1 MTPAPNI
8 ILTSGWAA
16 VRGRWVSCLWR
27 ALLGG
32 WRGCAC
38 LLWVALWP
46 ALAAAFAPA
55 AGSVIRNQ
63 AIVTYSAGSYAAAQ
77 VLYSEE
83 VILVVLKKEG
93 LILAGE
99 HKRSVAPGGGRT
111 VTLPHVLFNIGN
123 IPSTYSFTV
132 RTTGASFT
140 PSSVSLFHDRNGNG
154 LVDDDERGPKERD
167 PKLKLDLNPNNK
179 PVGKDKEGEQ
189 DKKGELELAAGA
201 SVPLLLQVAVPANVL
216 AGARC
221 EIEFEAATTTTTDG
235 VANAKMSAN
244 DKLEVRDGAFLSGNK
259 VSNVVGDVVAPGQVL
274 RFDVHFENTGT
285 AAALGSGH
293 MPVTAEEARAGGY
306 ASGPYPLTIDNKEES
321 RLLLRDVLA
330 PGLSYKKDSLR
341 SDVPAPAAK
350 LLYRL
355 AGAKPFTYQTAQPDN
370 LSTVV
375 EVAVA
380 LPKLQPEGKVTWS
393 FQTTVESAPG
403 DINSAAELF
412 SAAPTD
418 ASGPAEVVRTNPTS
432 LKTSSQPGPDL
443 VLQAFAVGI
452 FSASLVNTF
461 TIQADNVGQDATDS
475 KQPIEVTIDWPQGAI
490 LEGVEG
496 ANWTCAPK
504 VSQSARCTFASLA
517 GATAY
522 APSRAPPISL
532 RLRIDPKGPL
542 AKSGGIE
549 GMVRV
554 SGGGEAS
561 NRQGNNTA
569 KLVAGIAGSSPIKGT
584 VWHDL
589 NHNRV
594 LDDKEPRLGG
604 WGVELALYSKPEKG
618 SACPE
623 PRVAAG
629 AKPELNKYPHV
640 APCFMPLRR
649 STTDSNGGYVFSEVP
664 AGEGYAILFRT
675 PAGYQVGIP
684 VNGDQREEM
693 SPGQAVGR
701 DFMHEFLTTAQ
712 ADTKLGALYPITV
725 VGGVNYV
732 QQSLPVD
739 YGGVVYDSVTRQPVA
754 GATVRLEGPAGFE
767 PALHLV
773 GGEHNVEQ
781 RTLAD
786 GTYTLVLS
794 AAAPAGRYRLQVTAP
809 SNYRFPSS
817 RVPPRAQALTVPAWE
832 KKRSLQVVQTQASA
846 PTSTEGLDYYLD
858 FDVVAGAQRVVNNH
872 IPIDP
877 PVDGLPW
884 VVQKTADKTTV
895 EVVDFVQYTVT
906 LVNETGMARTEVTI
920 YDQPATG
927 FTYVPGSAYI
937 TLPDGK
943 RVRTEPLLERD
954 ASPGRRMKFVV
965 ALPLAGGSTSIEP
978 KEKLSLSYRM
988 AVQVTA
994 AQGYGVNLA
1003 WADSQKPVPTAPSNR
1018 AKATVR
1024 VKPGVFTPDGL
1035 VMGRVF
1041 LDCNRDGAQQADEV
1055 GVPGI
1060 RMYMEDGR
1068 FVVSDKDGRFSL
1080 YGLTPTTHTLKI
1092 DDLSVPGG
1100 ASAVWGAT
1108 SGRNADLGWVRGT
1121 VVARGRATT
1130 HFIDLKN
1137 GEMQTAAFAL
1147 QSCDAATV
1155 QDVQQ
1160 RRSASLER
1168 PKDSGEL
1175 AARAAGAQAQF
1186 AVSAPSSSNNGD
1198 LLSRPAAGVI
1208 DPKTGAFNTALVLP
1222 GLGGGALSKSQ
1233 LPQQAAPKSPNLTNI
1248 TQALETY
1255 LEGKPDPELVVLNLK
1270 EGQVLPYAQTSV
1282 QVKGRMGNVL
1292 GLRVNGEVVSSERIG
1307 KRSEAAAQQAAAV
1320 EYVAIPLREGRNE
1333 IVVTETDSFG
1343 NERKR
1348 QTLRVLAPGKLAK
1361 VELKV
1366 LSPELVADGQ
1376 TPVPIQVRLTD
1387 AQGTPVAVATQ
1398 ITLKASV
1405 GHWLRSAASATA
1417 SGDTEVMV
1425 YGGQTVVYL
1434 VPPSAPVQGELVV
1447 RASLAEAKM
1456 ALRFT
1461 PHLRPLMAV
1470 GVLDSVVDFS
1480 RINLENI
1487 VPVRKSD
1494 GFDEALTDLANPDG
1508 VGQDRPGVRAA
1519 FFLKGK
1525 VLGKYLLTAAYDSNK
1540 QREGRLFRDIKPDEY
1555 YPIYGDDSVK
1565 GFEAQSSGR
1574 LYVRVDRDR
1583 SYVLYGDYSAAGDAS
1598 RRLTQVSRGLHGVK
1612 VHIEEDVPGTKEQV
1626 KFTSNLFAAKG
1637 SQKQILEE
1645 LPTNGTTGP
1654 FRLREK
1660 DILENSEEIDVL
1672 AYDRRQP
1679 QVLITTN
1686 NSPRR
1691 LNRYTDYSIDYDNGV
1706 VRLREPLPSADQDGN
1721 PLALKVRY
1729 EKLQG
1734 GDPFWVT
1741 GVDAQIDYKDQV
1753 KVGAVTMK
1761 NNDPARP
1768 EQLRGVYVQVVPL
1781 PGLSL
1786 VAEHVTARMGAG
1798 NGIDAQAPKAGEKTQ
1813 QGSARRVEARYD
1825 AGPVTLRTQWQKA
1838 DADYA
1843 PSQPAMSKGR
1853 EEALVEAS
1861 ARLATGTTVKAD
1873 ARLSKDGAKDAL
1885 MQSTERQQ
1893 QVMLTQQL
1901 GGNASVEA
1909 GLRRTQTTQTTND
1922 TAKATSVSVTEQGT
1936 TARVKISAA
1945 LPVLKQT
1952 SGFVEYEREVQRSEG
1967 QTLAVGGEHSN
1978 SIGRVYAR
1986 HEVLST
1992 ETPGLGKI
2000 DRSRNNRTQVGA
2012 EVKLGDNTSAYSEY
2026 RVAGSS
2032 ATDSN
2037 PASLVYGLRQRLQ
2050 LSKAW
2055 TLTGNYERSRS
2066 LGNKTGEGAKGE
2078 NSSVSVSAGYA
2089 GVDDARLSARVE
2101 KRWGAAEEAL
2111 NLSLAASHRL
2121 SPDYAMLLRSRYE
2134 SQQPRNAGTSDNRAQ
2149 QRHQLGLVYR
2159 PYGRNDVNVLGSIER
2174 VSENTI
2180 SAAGAA
2186 ASTSRL
2192 AWIVSTHA
2200 TWQPMPKIEL
2210 SGRFAAK
2217 WLNVRFDNLDSYAR
2231 GRLLFTRVRYDL
2243 ASRWDVGLHHFMLA
2257 GTQGAS
2263 QYGYG
2268 IEGGYKFS
2276 EDVWVSLGYNH
2287 LGFVESDLAGPEQTR
2302 KGVYLRMRVKF

>member
-1 MTPAPNI
+1 MTLAPNI
-8 ILTSGWAA
+8 ILTPGWAA

-46 ALAAAFAPA
+46 TLAAAFAPA
-55 AGSVIRNQ
+55 AGSFIRNQ
-63 AIVTYSAGSYAAAQ
+63 TVVTYYTGSYAPAQ
-77 VLYSEE
+77 VLYSNEISLRVAE
-83 VILVVLKKEG
+83 KEAFVLLEDGRKRRVVP
-93 LILAGE
+93 GE
-99 HKRSVAPGGGRT
+99 RMVD
-111 VTLPHVLFNIGN
+111 LPHVLINTGN
-123 IPSTYSFTV
+123 APSTYKFVV
-132 RTTGASFT
+132 RLDSCNFV
-140 PSSVSLFHDRNGNG
+140 PPVSLFHDRNNNG
-154 LVDDDERGPKERD
+154 LADEGEPE
-167 PKLKLDLNPNNK
+167 LKL
-179 PVGKDKEGEQ
+179 EG
-189 DKKGELELAAGA
+189 GGGSGGNLPSLAAGA
-201 SVPLLLQVAVPANVL
+201 SVSLVLRVEVPAAATPGTTCRL
-216 AGARC
+216 Q
-221 EIEFEAATTTTTDG
+221 FDAATTTTTADIAKG
-235 VANAKMSAN
+235 SVA
-244 DKLEVRDGAFLSGNK
+244 DILEVKIGPSFRGSKA
-259 VSNVVGDVVAPGQVL
+259 SNVAGDIVPGQEVL
-274 RFDVHFENTGT
+274 FTVNFDNTGT
-285 AAALGSGH
+285 AAAAASAR
-293 MPVTAEEARAGGY
+293 MVFTAEEARAAEGRY
-306 ASGPYPLTIDNKEES
+306 ASGSYPLKIDNKEES

-330 PGLSYKKDSLR
+330 PGLSYERGSLR
-341 SDVPAPAAK
+341 SDAPAAERWY
-350 LLYRL
+350 LYRL
-355 AGAKPFTYQTAQPDN
+355 AGAAPFSYQREEPGDP
-370 LSTVV
+370 STVV

-380 LPKLQPEGKVTWS
+380 LPGLEPRAAVGLSFRARVSATMEGAIKNT
-393 FQTTVESAPG
+393 
-403 DINSAAELF
+403 AELF
-412 SAAPTD
+412 SAAQTD
-418 ASGPAEVVRTNPTS
+418 ASGAAEAVRSNTLRLYTS
-432 LKTSSQPGPDL
+432 LQPGPDL
-443 VLQAFAVGI
+443 VVKAFAVGN

-461 TIQADNVGQDATDS
+461 IIQADNVGQGATDS
-475 KQPIEVTIDWPQGAI
+475 AQPIVVTIEWPQGAI
-490 LEGVEG
+490 LDEVEGVRG
-496 ANWTCAPK
+496 ANWTCAPDKAEAPK
-504 VSQSARCTFASLA
+504 VSQSARCTFASLP
-517 GATAY
+517 GATEY
-522 APSRAPPISL
+522 SPSRAPPISL

-542 AKSGGIE
+542 AKSSGME
-549 GMVRV
+549 GTVHI
-554 SGGGEAS
+554 SGGGEARS
-561 NRQGNNTA
+561 RQENNTA
-569 KLVAGIAGSSPIKGT
+569 RLVASIVGNSSIKGT

-604 WGVELALYSKPEKG
+604 WEVELASYSKPVKG

-640 APCFMPLRR
+640 APCFKPLRR
-649 STTDSNGGYVFSEVP
+649 STTDSNGGYVFSAVS

-693 SPGQAVGR
+693 SPGEAVGR
-701 DFMHEFLTTAQ
+701 DFLTIAQ
-712 ADTKLGALYPITV
+712 ADTTLGALYPITV
-725 VGGVNYV
+725 MARVNYV

-754 GATVRLEGPAGFE
+754 GVTVRLQGPTGFE

-773 GGEHNVEQ
+773 GGERNVEQ

-786 GTYTLVLS
+786 GTYALVLS

-817 RVPPRAQALTVPAWE
+817 RVPPRAQALAVPAWE

-846 PTSTEGLDYYLD
+846 PASTEKLDYYLD

-877 PVDGLPW
+877 FVDGLPW

-906 LVNETGMARTEVTI
+906 LINETGMARTEATV

-965 ALPLAGGSTSIEP
+965 ALPLAGSSSASIEP

-1080 YGLTPTTHTLKI
+1080 YGLMPTTHTLKI

-1160 RRSASLER
+1160 RRDASAER
-1168 PKDSGEL
+1168 PKDGDEL

-1186 AVSAPSSSNNGD
+1186 AVIAPSFSSSDSD

-1208 DPKTGAFNTALVLP
+1208 DPKTGAIKAALVLP
-1222 GLGGGALSKSQ
+1222 GLGGGALPQS
-1233 LPQQAAPKSPNLTNI
+1233 QQAAPMSLNLTNI

-1270 EGQVLPYAQTSV
+1270 EGQVLPYAQTSI

-1292 GLRVNGEVVSSERIG
+1292 GLRVNGEVVSSQRIG

-1333 IVVTETDSFG
+1333 IVVTEADSLG

-1348 QTLRVLAPGKLAK
+1348 QTLHVLAPGKLAK

-1387 AQGTPVAVATQ
+1387 AQGTPVAVSTQ

-1405 GHWLRSAASATA
+1405 GHWPRSAASATV
-1417 SGDTEVMV
+1417 SGDMEVMV
-1425 YGGQTVVYL
+1425 HGGQAVVYL
-1434 VPPSAPVQGELVV
+1434 VPPPAPVQGELVV

-1470 GVLDSVVDFS
+1470 GVLDGVVDFS

-1494 GFDEALTDLANPDG
+1494 GFDEALTDLAKPNG
-1508 VGQDRPGVRAA
+1508 EGQDRPGVRAA

-1583 SYVLYGDYSAAGDAS
+1583 NYVLYGDYSAAGDAS

-1612 VHIEEDVPGTKEQV
+1612 AHIEEDVPGTKEQA

-1679 QVLITTN
+1679 QVLITTK

-1768 EQLRGVYVQVVPL
+1768 EQLRGVYAQVVPL

-1798 NGIDAQAPKAGEKTQ
+1798 NGIDAQAPKAGGKTQ

-1922 TAKATSVSVTEQGT
+1922 RAKATSVSVTEQGT
-1936 TARVKISAA
+1936 TARVKVSAT

-2032 ATDSN
+2032 AAESN

-2066 LGNKTGEGAKGE
+2066 LGNKTGDGAKGE

-2089 GVDDARLSARVE
+2089 GADDARLSARVE

>member
-1 MTPAPNI
+1 MTLAPNI
-8 ILTSGWAA
+8 IVTSGWAA
-16 VRGRWVSCLWR
+16 ARGRWALCVWR

-38 LLWVALWP
+38 LLGVALWP
-46 ALAAAFAPA
+46 ALAAAFAPS
-55 AGSVIRNQ
+55 AGSLIRNQ
-63 AIVTYSAGSYAAAQ
+63 AIVTYYAASHPAAQ
-77 VLYSEE
+77 VLYSKEISTRVAE
-83 VILVVLKKEG
+83 KEG
-93 LILAGE
+93 LTLVGDP
-99 HKRSVAPGGGRT
+99 HGRSVEPGGERT
-111 VTLPHVLFNIGN
+111 VTLPYVLINTGN
-123 IPSTYSFTV
+123 TPSKYSFAVKISDVCLPPSGTSV
-132 RTTGASFT
+132 R
-140 PSSVSLFHDRNGNG
+140 LFRDRNGNG
-154 LVDDDERGPKERD
+154 LVDADERDADERD
-167 PKLKLDLNPNNK
+167 PKLNPKLKLTVNDK
-179 PVGKDKEGEQ
+179 PGSDS
-189 DKKGELELAAGA
+189 GELELAEGA
-201 SVPLLLQVAVPANVL
+201 SVPLVLQVVVPATVPV
-216 AGARC
+216 GTQC
-221 EIEFEAATTTTTDG
+221 DIEFKATTTVAAGG
-235 VANAKMSAN
+235 VMSAMKT
-244 DKLEVRDGAFLSGNK
+244 DTLPVKVGASFTGNK
-259 VSNVVGDVVAPGQVL
+259 VSTATGNVAVPGQVL
-274 RFDVHFENTGT
+274 RFDVHFENTSTT
-285 AAALGSGH
+285 AAARGSDR
-293 MPVTAEEARAGGY
+293 MVVTPEEARAGGCVGGSCELKINGDK
-306 ASGPYPLTIDNKEES
+306 AS

-330 PGLSYKKDSLR
+330 PGLSYKEGSLG
-341 SDVPAPAAK
+341 SDAPATGR
-350 LLYRL
+350 LFLYRL
-355 AGAKPFTYQTAQPDN
+355 ADDAPFTYRTIEPND
-370 LSTVV
+370 SSKVV

-380 LPKLQPEGKVTWS
+380 LTELQPKTAVNWWFETRV
-393 FQTTVESAPG
+393 VSAPG
-403 DINSAAELF
+403 AIENTAELF
-412 SAAPTD
+412 SAAQTE
-418 ASGPAEVVRTNPTS
+418 AVRTNTLRLETS
-432 LKTSSQPGPDL
+432 LQSGPDL
-443 VLQAFAVGI
+443 VVRAFAVGD
-452 FSASLVNTF
+452 FSASLVNIF
-461 TIQADNVGQDATDS
+461 TIQVDNVGQGATDS
-475 KQPIEVTIDWPQGAI
+475 AQPIVATITWPEGAI
-490 LEGVEG
+490 LDGVKG
-496 ANWTCAPK
+496 DNWTCVPDKAEALK
-504 VSQSARCTFASLA
+504 VPPQSTLCTFASLPGVIA
-517 GATAY
+517 DGF
-522 APSRAPPISL
+522 SRAPPIYL

-542 AKSGGIE
+542 AKSNGIE
-549 GMVRV
+549 GMVRI
-554 SGGGEAS
+554 SGGGEAPS
-561 NRQGNNTA
+561 RQGNNTA
-569 KLVAGIAGSSPIKGT
+569 KLIASIVDSSSIKGT

-649 STTDSNGGYVFSEVP
+649 STTDSNGDYVFSAVP

-684 VNGDQREEM
+684 VNGDRKEEM
-693 SPGQAVGR
+693 SPGEAVGR
-701 DFMHEFLTTAQ
+701 DFLTTAQ
-712 ADTKLGALYPITV
+712 ADTTLGALYPITV
-725 VGGVNYV
+725 AARVNYV

-754 GATVRLEGPAGFE
+754 GATVRLEGPTGFE

-773 GGEHNVEQ
+773 GGERNAEQ

-794 AAAPAGRYRLQVTAP
+794 AAAPAGRYRLQVTTP

-832 KKRSLQVVQTQASA
+832 KKRSLQVVQAQASA
-846 PTSTEGLDYYLD
+846 PTSTEKLDYYLD
-858 FDVVAGAQRVVNNH
+858 FDVAAGAQRVVNNH

-877 PVDGLPW
+877 FVDGLPW

-906 LVNETGMARTEVTI
+906 LINETGMARTEATV

-965 ALPLAGGSTSIEP
+965 ALPLAGSSSASIEP

-1160 RRSASLER
+1160 RRSASAER

-1186 AVSAPSSSNNGD
+1186 AVSAPSPNDSD

-1208 DPKTGAFNTALVLP
+1208 DPKTGAFKTALVLP

-1233 LPQQAAPKSPNLTNI
+1233 LPQQAAPKPLNLTNI

-1348 QTLRVLAPGKLAK
+1348 QTLHVLAPGKLAK

-1387 AQGTPVAVATQ
+1387 AQGTPVVVSTQ

-1405 GHWLRSAASATA
+1405 GHWPRSAASATV

-1425 YGGQTVVYL
+1425 HGGQTVVYL
-1434 VPPSAPVQGELVV
+1434 VPPPAPVQGELVV

-1583 SYVLYGDYSAAGDAS
+1583 NYVLYGDYSAAGDAS

-1612 VHIEEDVPGTKEQV
+1612 AHIEEDVPGTKEQA

-1679 QVLITTN
+1679 QVLITTK

-1873 ARLSKDGAKDAL
+1873 ARLSKDGAKDAP

-2032 ATDSN
+2032 AAESN